1 MYVKK
6 NIDLTDTQVEE
17 KDYIP
22 DVKLI
27 SEPIGPLVIQ
37 LKSEHEDLVAWR
49 LEEERREKKRILENK
64 PEILYMKTLKVLWT
78 EKYIPRKFH

>member
-37 LKSEHEDLVAWR
+37 LKSEHEDLVA
-49 LEEERREKKRILENK
+49 
-64 PEILYMKTLKVLWT
+64 
-78 EKYIPRKFH
+78 